1 MRKKNTLLALL
12 FCVFSLGGWAQGFI
26 HPGILHTQADF
37 ERVKEKL
44 ATGQEPW
51 VTAYNSL
58 LGSPHTNLSWT
69 PAPTTKIIRGGGN
82 VWEPDGDN
90 YGNAYRDAATAY
102 QCALVW

>member
-37 ERVKEKL
+37 DRVKEKL

-51 VTAYNSL
+51 VTAYNNL

-69 PAPTTKIIRGGGN
+69 PAPTTKIIRGGHGLP
-82 VWEPDGDN
+82 VRLGVADF
-90 YGNAYRDAATAY
+90 R
-102 QCALVW
+102 